1 MRIIQLIVIS
11 LVLLTGYSMSSWR
24 DPVCAQNGMVVS
36 AEKKAA
42 EIGIMVMRQGGNAVD
57 AAVAVG
63 FSLAVTYPQAGNI
76 GGGGFMLIRTSDEN
90 HYFLDYREKA
100 PIKAAG
106 DMYLDGAGEVIKD
119 ASTIGYRASGVPG
132 TVAGLFEAHKR
143 FGKLPWKILLQPA
156 IDLAENGYSIDENQ
170 AESLGK
176 ENELFNRFPAS
187 KAIFTR
193 DGQPFEAGDTLIQQD
208 LAKTLRAIQ
217 TAGPEGFYQGHTA
230 ELMARDMQQ
239 NGGLITID
247 DLEEYEAIWRE
258 PISFSYRGYQIY
270 SAPPPSSGGVLLATC
285 LNTLEHIAPK
295 TIGHNSSPLIHF
307 WIETLRHIYADRAQ
321 HLGDSDY
328 YNVPVRA
335 LTAKSYGEKIFQQI
349 NDGYARTSQ
358 STTPYTGESSETT
371 HFSIVDPEGNA
382 VSNTTTL
389 NGSYGSG
396 VVLAGTGIL
405 MNNEMDDFSIK
416 YGYPNMYGL
425 VGGMANAIVPE
436 KRMLSSM
443 TPTIV
448 EKDKKPFL
456 ILGSPGGP
464 RIISA
469 VAQVISNVLDHEMNI
484 REAVEMPRFHH
495 QWVPDMTLYED
506 LGFARDVLFNLKQK
520 GHALHK
526 TGAIGCVQAIL
537 YDTQKMQWTGWSDPR
552 QNGSCLGL

>member
-1 MRIIQLIVIS
+1 MRIIQLIVI
-11 LVLLTGYSMSSWR
+11 LLILLTGYSKSGWR
-24 DPVCAQNGMVVS
+24 DPVRAQNGMVVS

-42 EIGIMVMRQGGNAVD
+42 EIGIMVMGQGGNAVD
-57 AAVAVG
+57 AAVAIG
-63 FSLAVTYPQAGNI
+63 FGLAVTYPQAGNI
-76 GGGGFMLIRTSDEN
+76 GGGGFMLIRLSDGQ

-100 PIKAAG
+100 PIKADG
-106 DMYLDGAGEVIKD
+106 DMYLDGAGEVIKN
-119 ASTIGYRASGVPG
+119 ASTVGYRASGVPG
-132 TVAGLFEAHKR
+132 TVAGLYKAHQR

-156 IDLAENGYSIDENQ
+156 IDLAEHGYRIDDKQ
-170 AESLGK
+170 AESLRK

-193 DGQPFEAGDTLIQQD
+193 NGQPFEAGDTLIQKD

-217 TAGPEGFYQGHTA
+217 NTGSDGFYLGYTA
-230 ELMARDMQQ
+230 ELIAGDMRQ
-239 NGGLITID
+239 NGGLITIE

-258 PISFSYRGYQIY
+258 PISFSYRGFQIN
-270 SAPPPSSGGVLLATC
+270 SAPPPSSGGILLAAC
-285 LNTLEHIAPK
+285 LNTLEYISPK
-295 TIGHNSSPLIHF
+295 TIGHNSSSLIHF

-335 LTAKSYGEKIFQQI
+335 LTAKSYGAKIFQRI

-358 STTPYTGESSETT
+358 STTPYTEESSETT
-371 HFSIVDPEGNA
+371 HFSIIDPEGNA

-389 NGSYGSG
+389 NGSFGSG

-416 YGYPNMYGL
+416 FGYPNMYGL
-425 VGGMANAIVPE
+425 TGGEANAIVPE

-448 EKDKKPFL
+448 EKDNKPFM
-456 ILGSPGGP
+456 ILGSPGGSQ
-464 RIISA
+464 IISA

-495 QWVPDMTLYED
+495 QWLPDETLYED
-506 LGFARDVLFNLKQK
+506 PGFARDVLFNLKQK
-520 GHALHK
+520 GHVLHK

-537 YDTQKMQWTGWSDPR
+537 YDARRNQWTGWSDPR
-552 QNGSCLGL
+552 QHGSCLGL